1 VVVKTAHSP
10 SFPAFYVYDHTTW
23 IQEGD
28 VYVEAYDATAI
39 YLVDGSYWNQTGTVT
54 VALGQSADGSFT
66 TLGSVHQHPLLSGRS
81 LTSAQCRGV
90 RFQIGL
96 VAGELD
102 HRHGNQQIREYVLS
116 HNSTTLVLS
125 CLATTHALAFHQRT
139 KRAYTSAGESGIRQA
154 RPRLTS
160 AKVLPVPS
168 SF

>member
-1 VVVKTAHSP
+1 MSRTAAPGTRERTCPYAEPAGPAWVRQLTAEQEDSGVVVKTAHSP

-66 TLGSVHQHPLLSGRS
+66 TPGSVHQHPLLTDRS

-90 RFQIGL
+90 RFQVGL

-102 HRHGNQQIREYVLS
+102 HRHGNQQIREYVFS
-116 HNSTTLVLS
+116 HNSTTLC
-125 CLATTHALAFHQRT
+125 CLVWPQ
-139 KRAYTSAGESGIRQA
+139 
-154 RPRLTS
+154 LT
-160 AKVLPVPS
+160 P
-168 SF
+168 